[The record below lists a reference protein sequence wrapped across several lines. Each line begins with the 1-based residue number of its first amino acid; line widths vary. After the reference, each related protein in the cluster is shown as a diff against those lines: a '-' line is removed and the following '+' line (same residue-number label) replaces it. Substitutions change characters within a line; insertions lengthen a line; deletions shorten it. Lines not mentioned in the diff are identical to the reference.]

1 MYICNFIC
9 ANVTCTQMYAHTYTH
24 THIHMHANT
33 NHKLVLSSI
42 SIPTTLARREPLID
56 FSCKYI
62 HKKLS
67 VTQISY
73 QIKNQ

>member
-1 MYICNFIC
+1 MQLHMCKCDMYT
-9 ANVTCTQMYAHTYTH
+9 NVCPYIHAY